1 MSQTV
6 IMWKK
11 FKQHNYFSHFKK
23 QPLKVEFQ
31 PFVFV
36 VAGQTVQVMRA
47 KPDDISNMLLLETQA
62 YDGETP
68 WNAEVFQSELAK
80 PNLLYLVVYQS
91 STLIAYAGVRINK
104 LEGHITNLA
113 VAPNWQG
120 QGLGTRLMQ
129 IMIEL
134 AQKWGCEYVSL
145 EVRVDNLVAQ
155 KLYCQLGFS
164 TTFVRPN
171 YYQETQ
177 TDGLN
182 MVLKLTQKQDKK
194 GIKF

>member
-1 MSQTV
+1 MSQIV

-23 QPLKVEFQ
+23 QPLKIEFQ
-31 PFVFV
+31 PFVFS
-36 VAGQTVQVMRA
+36 VAGQTVQIMRA

-62 YDGETP
+62 YNGRMP

-80 PNLLYLVVYQS
+80 SNLLYLVVYQS
-91 STLIAYAGVRINK
+91 STLVAYAGVRINQ
-104 LEGHITNLA
+104 LEAHITNIT

-120 QGLGTRLMQ
+120 QGLGTQLMQ

-134 AQKWGCEYVSL
+134 VQEWGCECVSL
-145 EVRVDNLVAQ
+145 EVRVDNLIAQ
-155 KLYCQLGFS
+155 KLYRQLGFS
-164 TTFVRPN
+164 PTFIRPN

-182 MVLKLTQKQDKK
+182 MVLDLTQTRNKK